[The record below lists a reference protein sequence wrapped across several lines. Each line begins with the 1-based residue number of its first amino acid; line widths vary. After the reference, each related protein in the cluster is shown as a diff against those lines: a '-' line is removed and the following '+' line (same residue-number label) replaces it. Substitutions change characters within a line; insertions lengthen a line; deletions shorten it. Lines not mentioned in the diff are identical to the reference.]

1 MGLNKAAK
9 ILFTISFLA
18 ISIFLACDFAFSAE
32 QSGDIDINLTVPTIS
47 GGGGGGSSDAIFPVI
62 SDVASTVNYTTGTVS
77 WVATD
82 NILVQNCTFDYGQ
95 TEMYGYSVVPDINI
109 SAYSAGLSG
118 LATGTTYYYII
129 GCSDTSG
136 NFVSA
141 TGTLTT
147 LSPGFTNRL
156 FVVAKPEKRVPKT
169 GGNYAANASL
179 LFYNAVTK
187 ELVHTMAISINDA
200 GTSTVQDTAIPTG
213 NFEVVLKGESHLAK
227 RIVGVSIEN
236 GFDTTLDFTEAG
248 AFYLLAGDVQGT
260 GLKDNFVDILDI
272 SAEDIKF
279 NSHDLVFD
287 LNRDGIVDVLDM
299 SAVLVNYNKD
309 GDPM

>member
-1 MGLNKAAK
+1 MRLNKVGK
-9 ILFTISFLA
+9 ILFVASFLA
-18 ISIFLACDFAFSAE
+18 ISIFLVYDFAISAE
-32 QSGDIDINLTVPTIS
+32 QSGDININMTVPTI
-47 GGGGGGSSDAIFPVI
+47 GGGGGGSSDSISPVI
-62 SDVASTVNYTTGTVS
+62 SDIVSTVDYTTGTVS
-77 WVATD
+77 WTATD

-95 TEMYGYSVVPDINI
+95 TEMYGFSVIPDVNVSSYSV
-109 SAYSAGLSG
+109 GLSG

-129 GCSDTSG
+129 SCYDTSG
-136 NFVSA
+136 NSVNA

-147 LSPGFTNRL
+147 LSPGFINRL
-156 FVVAKPEKRVPKT
+156 FIVAKPEKRVPKT

-179 LFYNAVTK
+179 LFYDAVTK
-187 ELVHTMAISINDA
+187 VLAHSMAISINDA
-200 GTSTVQDTAIPTG
+200 GTSTIQDTAIPTG

-236 GFDTTLDFTEAG
+236 GYDTTLDFTEVG
-248 AFYLLAGDVQGT
+248 VFYLLAGDVQGT

-279 NSHDLVFD
+279 NSHDLIFD

-299 SAVLVNYNKD
+299 SAVLVNYNKN